1 MPSLCRIA
9 WGQLLRNNIQ
19 ITLRKLNKHLSC
31 LWRNTLMN
39 RKDSDITAQGNSL
52 PSPMVKLVAPYC
64 IRLLLIAL
72 VWMRQIPGY
81 LRSRING
88 LRQLSPSPIHQGMLE
103 NSTWH
108 WDSVVLLNNLP
119 SDPIVPQWGRQAAA
133 HSRVIDWINSL
144 IPNRWIEYWC
154 LVSPNHRRKTQ
165 SASTAWKFNPLFPQQ
180 CGSEFRAR
188 QFQFKIIAIWV
199 ETYINIWA

>member
-1 MPSLCRIA
+1 
-9 WGQLLRNNIQ
+9 
-19 ITLRKLNKHLSC
+19 
-31 LWRNTLMN
+31 
-39 RKDSDITAQGNSL
+39 
-52 PSPMVKLVAPYC
+52 
-64 IRLLLIAL
+64 
-72 VWMRQIPGY
+72 MRQIPGY
-81 LRSRING
+81 LRNRIYG

-108 WDSVVLLNNLP
+108 WDSVLLLNNLP

-165 SASTAWKFNPLFPQQ
+165 SASTAWKFNPLFPQH
-180 CGSEFRAR
+180 CNSEPCSFSSHHSHLRWQKILTYGDSLTNHPFATSWINSI
-188 QFQFKIIAIWV
+188 FLKTGLPFSLIFFKKWQPGKVLVLRCLFFYFIAPW
-199 ETYINIWA
+199 ERKY